1 MDLLHDDQAGAA
13 LPAGELEA
21 SSVGIV
27 GAGTGFAR
35 LVKLSM
41 MGDT

>member
-21 SSVGIV
+21 SNVDIV
-27 GAGTGFAR
+27 GAGTGYAC